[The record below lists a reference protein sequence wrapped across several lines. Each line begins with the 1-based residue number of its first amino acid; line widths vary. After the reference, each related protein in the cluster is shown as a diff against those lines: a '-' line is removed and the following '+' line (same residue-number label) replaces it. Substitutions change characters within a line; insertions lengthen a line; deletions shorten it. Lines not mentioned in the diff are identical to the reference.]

1 MKLIELKA
9 LREDKIYKKILDELK
24 IRGLENLYIKKT
36 KTVDYLDI
44 ILAVIDFLEINKK
57 VVKKIT
63 QEQFENIVIII
74 IVEILEELNINT
86 TEEQLEKILKLLKNS
101 LLVQKA
107 SKFLIDKCKYL
118 LSMLTNKCCNK
129 SIKDNVVDVTS
140 SQSTSSTNEVSEN
153 KV

>member
-1 MKLIELKA
+1 MKLVELKA
-9 LREDKIYKKILDELK
+9 LREQTVYKKILDELK
-24 IRGLENLYIKKT
+24 VKGLDNLYIKKT

-57 VVKKIT
+57 VIKKIT

-86 TEEQLEKILKLLKNS
+86 SEEQLEKILKLLKNS

-107 SKFLIDKCKYL
+107 SKFLIDKCKKL
-118 LSMLTNKCCNK
+118 LSIFRLKCCGK
-129 SIKDNVVDVTS
+129 KDDVIDAVSTTS
-140 SQSTSSTNEVSEN
+140 VTNSVTNSETN
-153 KV
+153 I